1 MSITK
6 GVNALNFTEY
16 RYVIENTP
24 YTDSLKYKPAVF
36 WVHSEHL
43 PLGVVSVGENV
54 SGIVKIPD
62 QIVNKAGCRV
72 PVIAINKNAFA
83 GHDRITDIVLPS
95 GLERIPGGA
104 FSGCSGLR
112 RITIPGKIK
121 SIQEGAFAGCDNLE
135 DVYYEGT
142 REEWKNVNIVH
153 QKHEIEFGEFIPGTP
168 VQSIRAERLVHI
180 PGNDALLK
188 ANIHFHCSL
197 PATERDRTFSL
208 RTGNK
213 DVTTLFR
220 AI

>member
-1 MSITK
+1 M
-6 GVNALNFTEY
+6 NYTEY
-16 RYVIENTP
+16 RCVIEDTP
-24 YTDSLKYKPAVF
+24 YTDSIKYKQAVF

-62 QIVNKAGCRV
+62 HIVNKAGCSV
-72 PVIAINKNAFA
+72 PVIAVNKNAFA
-83 GHDRITDIVLPS
+83 GHDCITDIVLPS

-112 RITIPGKIK
+112 RITIPRKVK

-168 VQSIRAERLVHI
+168 VQSIKAERLVHI

-197 PATERDRTFSL
+197 SVSECDQAYSL

-213 DVTTLFR
+213 DVTALFR
-220 AI
+220 AN